1 MSVEKLNTMNE
12 RMQREMDKL
21 WDSGSWSEEKLEA
34 MKTEH
39 LRTSYQE
46 DRCFFTYEA
55 CNKKYVNKPKKA
67 LGHCKGNDQR
77 KGKQGKEN
85 LVVIKSV

>member
-1 MSVEKLNTMNE
+1 MSVQILNFNNAQRALLNVVSCLQSEQDLEDLKRTLMKFMNE

-39 LRTSYQE
+39 LRTSY
-46 DRCFFTYEA
+46 
-55 CNKKYVNKPKKA
+55 K
-67 LGHCKGNDQR
+67 
-77 KGKQGKEN
+77 
-85 LVVIKSV
+85 

>member
-1 MSVEKLNTMNE
+1 MSVEKLKTMNE

-39 LRTSYQE
+39 LRTSYQ
-46 DRCFFTYEA
+46 F
-55 CNKKYVNKPKKA
+55 
-67 LGHCKGNDQR
+67 QR
-77 KGKQGKEN
+77 IDVSSLMKHAT
-85 LVVIKSV
+85 KSM

>member
-21 WDSGSWSEEKLEA
+21 WDSGLCSEENLEA

-39 LRTSYQE
+39 LRTSY
-46 DRCFFTYEA
+46 
-55 CNKKYVNKPKKA
+55 
-67 LGHCKGNDQR
+67 
-77 KGKQGKEN
+77 
-85 LVVIKSV
+85 

>member
-1 MSVEKLNTMNE
+1 MSVQILNFNNAQRAVLNVVSCLQSEQDLEDLKRTLMKFMNA

-39 LRTSYQE
+39 LRTSY
-46 DRCFFTYEA
+46 
-55 CNKKYVNKPKKA
+55 K
-67 LGHCKGNDQR
+67 
-77 KGKQGKEN
+77 
-85 LVVIKSV
+85 

>member
-21 WDSGSWSEEKLEA
+21 WDSGLCSEEKLEA

-39 LRTSYQE
+39 
-46 DRCFFTYEA
+46 CFTYEA
-55 CNKKYVNKPKKA
+55 CNKKYVTKSKNAGA
-67 LGHCKGNDQR
+67 LQR
-77 KGKQGKEN
+77 
-85 LVVIKSV
+85 

>member
-21 WDSGSWSEEKLEA
+21 WDSGSCSEEKLEA

-39 LRTSYQE
+39 LRTSY
-46 DRCFFTYEA
+46 
-55 CNKKYVNKPKKA
+55 
-67 LGHCKGNDQR
+67 
-77 KGKQGKEN
+77 
-85 LVVIKSV
+85 

>member
-1 MSVEKLNTMNE
+1 MSVQILNFNNAQRAVLNVVSCLQSQQDLEDLKHTLMKFMNE

-39 LRTSYQE
+39 LRTSY
-46 DRCFFTYEA
+46 
-55 CNKKYVNKPKKA
+55 K
-67 LGHCKGNDQR
+67 
-77 KGKQGKEN
+77 
-85 LVVIKSV
+85 

>member
-1 MSVEKLNTMNE
+1 MSVQILNFNNAQRAVLNVVSCSQSEQELADLKRSLMKFMNE

-39 LRTSYQE
+39 LRTSY
-46 DRCFFTYEA
+46 
-55 CNKKYVNKPKKA
+55 K
-67 LGHCKGNDQR
+67 
-77 KGKQGKEN
+77 
-85 LVVIKSV
+85 

>member
-1 MSVEKLNTMNE
+1 MSVQILNFNNAQRAVLNVVSCLQSEQDLEDLKRTLMKFMNE

-39 LRTSYQE
+39 LRTSY
-46 DRCFFTYEA
+46 
-55 CNKKYVNKPKKA
+55 K
-67 LGHCKGNDQR
+67 
-77 KGKQGKEN
+77 
-85 LVVIKSV
+85 

>member
-1 MSVEKLNTMNE
+1 MSVQILNFNNAQRAVLNVVSCLQSEQDLEDLNRTLMKFMNE

-39 LRTSYQE
+39 LRTSY
-46 DRCFFTYEA
+46 
-55 CNKKYVNKPKKA
+55 K
-67 LGHCKGNDQR
+67 
-77 KGKQGKEN
+77 
-85 LVVIKSV
+85 

>member
-1 MSVEKLNTMNE
+1 MSVEKLKTMNE

-21 WDSGSWSEEKLEA
+21 WDSGSWSEEKLET

-46 DRCFFTYEA
+46 DRCFFAYEA
-55 CNKKYVNKPKKA
+55 CNKKYVNKPKNA
-67 LGHCKGNDQR
+67 SGHCKGNDWR
-77 KGKQGKEN
+77 KGKQGY
-85 LVVIKSV
+85 I

>member
-1 MSVEKLNTMNE
+1 MSVQILNFNNAQRAVLNVVSCLQSYQDLEDLKRTLMKFMNE

-39 LRTSYQE
+39 LRTSY
-46 DRCFFTYEA
+46 
-55 CNKKYVNKPKKA
+55 
-67 LGHCKGNDQR
+67 
-77 KGKQGKEN
+77 
-85 LVVIKSV
+85 

>member
-34 MKTEH
+34 MKIEH
-39 LRTSYQE
+39 LRTSYYE
-46 DRCFFTYEA
+46 D
-55 CNKKYVNKPKKA
+55 
-67 LGHCKGNDQR
+67 
-77 KGKQGKEN
+77 
-85 LVVIKSV
+85 

>member
-1 MSVEKLNTMNE
+1 MSVQILNFNNAQRAVLKVVSCLQSEQYLEDLKRTLMKFMNE

-39 LRTSYQE
+39 LRTSY
-46 DRCFFTYEA
+46 
-55 CNKKYVNKPKKA
+55 K
-67 LGHCKGNDQR
+67 
-77 KGKQGKEN
+77 
-85 LVVIKSV
+85 

>member
-1 MSVEKLNTMNE
+1 MSVQILNFNNAQRAVLNVVSCLQSEQDLEDLKRTLMKFMNE

-39 LRTSYQE
+39 LRSSY
-46 DRCFFTYEA
+46 
-55 CNKKYVNKPKKA
+55 K
-67 LGHCKGNDQR
+67 
-77 KGKQGKEN
+77 
-85 LVVIKSV
+85 